1 MIPDPRQQPYTLPKT
16 DNGVSRRRA
25 FFFVIALAV
34 LLTSIPIVFLV
45 LRGWLAAD
53 APDKESTIVVD
64 MEEPETEEAEYGYA
78 GTEALEIT
86 NEAALPAAS
95 SNAVAENTAAGNN
108 VETASA
114 VQPPPPVDGAAATA
128 PEGAVVVKEEYIS
141 ANTGTDA
148 GAPPL
153 TAPATGTTTLTAPAT
168 VEPAAAPPVVT
179 IVAPSETTA
188 APAAANEAAKPEK
201 SVTEKS
207 TASTSAKSAT
217 AAKSTATAK
226 PSAKREFRPLS
237 KDELAKLKAANSSS
251 RSTPQQRSAYNK
263 KLYSFV
269 RGNWNAPAPSAVGG
283 RKLRAIIEISVAA
296 DGTVSSVRLKTPSY
310 VKAMDDSVNS
320 LIAKLKRRKAPAPGF
335 ATGKITIELKN

>member
-78 GTEALEIT
+78 GTEALEIA

-95 SNAVAENTAAGNN
+95 SNAAAENTAAGNN

-168 VEPAAAPPVVT
+168 IEPAAAPPVVT

-201 SVTEKS
+201 SSQKNL
-207 TASTSAKSAT
+207 
-217 AAKSTATAK
+217 
-226 PSAKREFRPLS
+226 PLQ
-237 KDELAKLKAANSSS
+237 LQQNPQPPHI
-251 RSTPQQRSAYNK
+251 PQQPPNRARN
-263 KLYSFV
+263 
-269 RGNWNAPAPSAVGG
+269 GN
-283 RKLRAIIEISVAA
+283 
-296 DGTVSSVRLKTPSY
+296 SVR
-310 VKAMDDSVNS
+310 
-320 LIAKLKRRKAPAPGF
+320 
-335 ATGKITIELKN
+335 

>member
-53 APDKESTIVVD
+53 APDNESTIVVD
-64 MEEPETEEAEYGYA
+64 MEDPETEAAEYGYA
-78 GTEALEIT
+78 GTEEVGTA
-86 NEAALPAAS
+86 NEAALPAAP
-95 SNAVAENTAAGNN
+95 SNAAAENTAAGNN

-128 PEGAVVVKEEYIS
+128 VEGAVVVKEEDVS
-141 ANTGTDA
+141 AEA
-148 GAPPL
+148 GVPPL
-153 TAPATGTTTLTAPAT
+153 TAPATGTATLTAPAT
-168 VEPAAAPPVVT
+168 VETAAAPPVVT
-179 IVAPSETTA
+179 IVAPSETMA

-217 AAKSTATAK
+217 AAKSTATVK

-251 RSTPQQRSAYNK
+251 RSTPQQRTAYNK

-269 RGNWNAPAPSAVGG
+269 RGNWSAPAPSAVGG
-283 RKLRAIIEISVAA
+283 RKLRAVIEISVAA